1 VFAVTAIGERLLLRR
16 HDPAA
21 DAWRLVAEWTVDR
34 AALRVELHALD
45 GEAVL
50 AVVDDGHLLRA
61 WRIRPGAEARLL
73 APPQGRVDAFATAH
87 GLIAAL
93 SSVGDR
99 QILWIDAHGEWRA
112 LAPWVRA
119 PGAPMRA
126 LLVSPDQSWLAF
138 GADGGNLR
146 IDPLGG
152 VARELD
158 AVATLGALAEAS
170 PTQPTPVVIVH
181 PETGD
186 RVVWRAAGWTL
197 DGAAL
202 MLWREASGRHA
213 YALAPGLAHV
223 DAALP
228 IEAAGLA
235 AGGMWLAGR
244 DAAGQVRLLRGTLGG
259 LRVPAGWWQADDVT
273 EGGVFLAHGRDASD
287 LHRLDRGPDGR
298 ARWRVARARSEG
310 WAVIAEGPWSD
321 PFEASHASTPEDP
334 ESAASIAPR
343 LELDPAR
350 VGSVCGAPG
359 HGIHAAVLIEG
370 ERTLCVRTGRLPVT
384 PAGARARGLWYQ
396 PSAEAGAMVGL
407 SDAGPSSSARD
418 AVVLMY
424 RDMDGSA
431 RWRLGFADPIDGN
444 GIAALAEPG
453 PADAPGQVA
462 GSIPA
467 GLLIYRA
474 GEPCSDAAL
483 IVEWRPF
490 IEATRLTGLPRGIGA
505 RFVRADLPAC
515 Y

>member
-1 VFAVTAIGERLLLRR
+1 
-16 HDPAA
+16 
-21 DAWRLVAEWTVDR
+21 
-34 AALRVELHALD
+34 
-45 GEAVL
+45 
-50 AVVDDGHLLRA
+50 
-61 WRIRPGAEARLL
+61 
-73 APPQGRVDAFATAH
+73 
-87 GLIAAL
+87 
-93 SSVGDR
+93 
-99 QILWIDAHGEWRA
+99 
-112 LAPWVRA
+112 
-119 PGAPMRA
+119 
-126 LLVSPDQSWLAF
+126 
-138 GADGGNLR
+138 
-146 IDPLGG
+146 

-158 AVATLGALAEAS
+158 AVATLGTVADAS

-186 RVVWRAAGWTL
+186 PLVWRAAGWTL

-228 IEAAGLA
+228 MEAAGLFG
-235 AGGMWLAGR
+235 GGMWLAGR
-244 DAAGQVRLLRGTLGG
+244 DVAGRVRLLRGTLAG
-259 LRVPAGWWQADDVT
+259 LCVPAGLWQADNPAD
-273 EGGVFLAHGRDASD
+273 GGVWLAHGGSESD

-310 WAVIAEGPWSD
+310 TVVIAEGPWSD
-321 PFEASHASTPEDP
+321 PFQSGRASAPGEPED
-334 ESAASIAPR
+334 AASIAPR
-343 LELDPAR
+343 LDLDPAR
-350 VGSVCGAPG
+350 VASLCGPARI
-359 HGIHAAVLIEG
+359 GIAAAVLVEG
-370 ERTLCVRTGRLPVT
+370 GRTVCVRTGRLPIT
-384 PAGARARGLWYQ
+384 PGGSRARGLWYQ

-424 RDMDGSA
+424 RNVDGSA

-444 GIAALAEPG
+444 GIAAIAEPA

-490 IEATRLTGLPRGIGA
+490 SEAERLTGLPRGIGA